1 MPWTKYTT
9 PMLLS
14 EAMKSDTG
22 VYPGDGVVGR
32 ERPFWYGVA
41 TLAVETG
48 GLDVTD
54 LPGISGIRVP
64 VPNGIYCVEARLI
77 DFGGSL
83 CLSRLRAR
91 ADNVDPSLGEKRGV
105 VPVDFGGITLS
116 DFQALRNGL
125 TVAEIWEMEGLSR
138 SFMNVFCDICQLN
151 FESKTVR
158 FVVCK
163 SGFGD
168 GTYPVFAL
176 NSGTEIVGLE
186 IEFIKDGRI
195 L

>member
-1 MPWTKYTT
+1 
-9 PMLLS
+9 MLLS

-32 ERPFWYGVA
+32 ERPFWYDVA
-41 TLAVETG
+41 TLAVETA

-54 LPGISGIRVP
+54 LPGISGIRIP
-64 VPNGIYCVEARLI
+64 VSNGIYCVEARLI
-77 DFGGSL
+77 DFAGSL

-91 ADNVDPSLGEKRGV
+91 AEGVDACLGEQRGV

-116 DFQALRNGL
+116 DFQALRHGL
-125 TVAEIWEMEGLSR
+125 TVEEIYELEKLSGNL
-138 SFMNVFCDICQLN
+138 MDVFCDICQLN
-151 FESKTVR
+151 FESKAVR

-176 NSGTEIVGLE
+176 NCGNEIVGLE
-186 IEFIKDGRI
+186 IEFIKDGQI